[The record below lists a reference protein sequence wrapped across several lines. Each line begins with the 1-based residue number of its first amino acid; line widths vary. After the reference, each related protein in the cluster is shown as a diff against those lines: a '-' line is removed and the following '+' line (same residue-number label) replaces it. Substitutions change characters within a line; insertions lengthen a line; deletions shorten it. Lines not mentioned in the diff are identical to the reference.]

1 MAQKDASFFVNKIYQ
16 NKDFHQSFIQ
26 AKCDSFDA
34 IQQFAV
40 QHQFDFTKDELI
52 EAYKLNYKYR
62 WAMFSNKK

>member
-34 IQQFAV
+34 IHHFAL
-40 QHQFDFTKDELI
+40 QLNFNFTKEELI
-52 EAYKLNYKYR
+52 DAYKLNYKYR
-62 WAMFSNKK
+62 WAMFSIKK